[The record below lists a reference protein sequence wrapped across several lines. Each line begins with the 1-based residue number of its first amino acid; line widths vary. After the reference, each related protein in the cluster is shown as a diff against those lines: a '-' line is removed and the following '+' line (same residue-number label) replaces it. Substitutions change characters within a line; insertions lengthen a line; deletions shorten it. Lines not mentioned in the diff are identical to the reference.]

1 MKKVEGVISDIASL
15 LALALGLMC
24 FTLAPE
30 PELILGNMFIIV
42 AGLIQWRKIKWV
54 NK

>member
-1 MKKVEGVISDIASL
+1 MKKLESIISDIASL

-30 PELILGNMFIIV
+30 PEPILGNMFIIV
-42 AGLIQWRKIKWV
+42 ACLIQLRKIKWV